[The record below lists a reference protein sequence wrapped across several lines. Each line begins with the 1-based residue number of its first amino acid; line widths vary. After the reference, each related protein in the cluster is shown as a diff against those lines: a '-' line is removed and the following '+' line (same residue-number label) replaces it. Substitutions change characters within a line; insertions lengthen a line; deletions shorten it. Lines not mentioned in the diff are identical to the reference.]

1 MTIGKDRPVVIDQ
14 SDPKGED
21 KGINRSVKRR
31 RPTGRRLPVKAESV
45 LTDDGRETS
54 ESSELLSEQD
64 EGEVETNVPFDS
76 ELSKPRM
83 PRPTNEVP
91 LFWRHSSETEGNART
106 DLNKLFDAV
115 ESDANIVQLEGL
127 SNVPEQSGT
136 SPVLNVRIMRTDTS
150 GPSMVPRRIENLDL
164 HSLIDLHAHLEA
176 ERVDMP
182 GELVVPGKVSGL
194 AVGMLIDSG
203 ASVSCLSANLWE
215 KLHSVNPGWTLLSTN
230 CCVRTVSGSLA
241 SVRGRLVLE
250 VELAG
255 QYYVH
260 QFMVM
265 DIEEDII
272 LGLDFVHKYDV
283 DCDWRRGVLRLK
295 GSEVLACRR
304 YTVGDGLCRRLVTHR
319 KTVVPA
325 GTQVVVE
332 TCVRTKDAGGLPD
345 WGLTSPTQ
353 KSIETY
359 GVVAGSALVDPRELI
374 IPIPVMNPGDTDV
387 ILPKNAMLGL
397 LTPVVCVGTMENG
410 DGLTCQTKPEP
421 EKVRTVEEDL
431 TAIEADWPP
440 RRKDQFFKKN
450 WSMVSET
457 DQGESDESPETNCDT
472 CGDSPAEQGANT
484 RGENLPGVD
493 CAAGRLNSPPE
504 RNTSCAEGRINSP
517 RRGKCNSSPAQG
529 VNSSELPGEK
539 TTSNT
544 VPTSRCQSSSQPMMP
559 SHMEKLY
566 REGIVDLP
574 VEHHST
580 FANFLCEYQDVFARS
595 SGDLGCSNTV
605 QHRID
610 TGETQP
616 IKQAPRRVPI
626 HKRKVVKEEVD
637 KMLDRGVI
645 EPCEGP
651 WASPIVLVTKKD
663 GTTRFCVDFRRLN
676 DVTRKDAY
684 PLPRI
689 EDNLDTLQG
698 ALYYSTLDLIS
709 GYWQVEMAPEHR
721 DKTAFSVSGG
731 GLYRFLQMPF
741 GLCNAPATFQ
751 RLMEKVL
758 SGLQWEIAVLYIDD
772 VIVFANS
779 FEEQLENLGLVLSR
793 LRLAGLK
800 LKPQKCEL
808 FRKRVEFLGHIVS
821 QKGVEVDQRKISKI
835 LEWPEPQNLT
845 QLRSFVGICAYYRRF
860 VPEFSTIC
868 KPLFLL
874 TQKGQQFVWG
884 EAQQVAMDTM
894 KTLLT
899 TPPILGYPRTGD
911 EFVLDTDAS
920 AVGLGAVL
928 TQVQD
933 GEERVIAYA
942 SRVLSQAERNYCTT
956 RRELLAIV
964 SFVKQFHHYLYGGR
978 FLVRT
983 DHSALYWLLRKKEPE
998 GQMARWVTFLQ
1009 SYDMQVQHRQGIK
1022 HGNADALSRCME
1034 GCRDMDALFVPVGT
1048 QASLEEIQARARE
1061 KILQV
1066 TSKDVLQDVPQHVVR
1081 AALTRAQ
1088 AKVERE
1094 QEKKHPTIGLNPIKP
1109 VVIETTGSTISR
1121 GASSELLAESVVS
1134 DQDHS
1139 KIEPNVKVE
1148 TPADVTLD
1156 HIATEQRKAQ
1166 FYQEQ
1171 LPETWSVQ
1179 AMAFLQETDP
1189 DLKKVRVWCREGCL
1203 PTWEEVAKENVVV
1216 KTWWGRYEQLLL
1228 SSNDVL
1234 YIRWE
1239 ATGPLQPL
1247 RHRVVAVASMF
1258 KSILAELHDAKTA
1271 GHQGQKRTMDR
1282 AKKSPFYWPGMITY
1296 ARRWVQNC
1304 KVCAA
1309 RKHPQYSK
1317 RTPLQTYRVGATMD
1331 RVSIDL
1337 VGPFHPAT
1345 SRGATT
1351 ILTITD
1357 QYSRWVECFPLRRA
1371 TAPEIALRVVD
1382 FVCRLGLPLE
1392 LHSDQGRN
1400 VDGEVMKE
1408 VCKLLGIKKTHTTA
1422 YHPAGNSITERINGP
1437 IKRAL
1442 SSFVNSRAT
1451 DWDDHLPAICMAI
1464 RSAVNR
1470 TLGET
1475 PNIMMLGRQLRVPL
1489 NLWVGEPP
1497 EVQYEVMSTS
1507 EYVVALSEAM
1517 KEAQTAVSE
1526 QLDAKYEY
1534 QKTHYDRNV
1543 RPQTYTVGQACWLRM
1558 FPNIQG
1564 RSKSLIPP
1572 WDAAWIVVKQLSA
1585 VHYTIQKTLR
1595 SRTHVVH
1602 GDRLRVFYGDVLD
1615 PETKR
1620 LQDTV
1625 LITHATAE
1633 LT

>member
-1 MTIGKDRPVVIDQ
+1 
-14 SDPKGED
+14 
-21 KGINRSVKRR
+21 
-31 RPTGRRLPVKAESV
+31 
-45 LTDDGRETS
+45 
-54 ESSELLSEQD
+54 
-64 EGEVETNVPFDS
+64 VETDILSNS

-91 LFWRHSSETEGNART
+91 LFWRHSSDTEGNART
-106 DLNKLFDAV
+106 DLNRLFDSV
-115 ESDANIVQLEGL
+115 ESDASIVQLEGL
-127 SNVPEQSGT
+127 SDGPEESGLY
-136 SPVLNVRIMRTDTS
+136 PVLNVRIVKTDTS
-150 GPSMVPRRIENLDL
+150 GPAMVPRRIENLDL

-176 ERVDMP
+176 ERVKMP

-194 AVGMLIDSG
+194 AVGMLVDSG

-230 CCVRTVSGSLA
+230 CCIRTVSGSLA

-272 LGLDFVHKYDV
+272 LGIDFVHKYDV

-304 YTVGDGLCRRLVTHR
+304 YTVGDGLCRRLVTIR

-332 TCVRTKDAGGLPD
+332 ASVRPEDIGGLPD

-359 GVVAGSALVDPRELI
+359 GVVTGSALVDPRETI
-374 IPIPVMNPGDTDV
+374 IPIPVLNPSDNDV
-387 ILPKNAMLGL
+387 VLPKNAMLGM
-397 LTPVVCVGTMENG
+397 LTPIVCVGSVGN
-410 DGLTCQTKPEP
+410 GLTCQPNSEP
-421 EKVRTVEEDL
+421 EKVRVVEEERL
-431 TAIEADWPP
+431 AEEADWPP
-440 RRKDQFFKKN
+440 KRKEQFFKKS
-450 WSMVSET
+450 WSLVSES
-457 DQGESDESPETNCDT
+457 DQGEFDNNSLVSSAGEEDTLNCGA
-472 CGDSPAEQGANT
+472 CGDLPAEHCAIDREELQFLP
-484 RGENLPGVD
+484 REN
-493 CAAGRLNSPPE
+493 CAG
-504 RNTSCAEGRINSP
+504 
-517 RRGKCNSSPAQG
+517 GKIY
-529 VNSSELPGEK
+529 SELCGGEK
-539 TTSNT
+539 PTCSAAASATRSDRRE
-544 VPTSRCQSSSQPMMP
+544 PTSGNQSSSQSMVPP
-559 SHMEKLY
+559 HMEKLY
-566 REGIVDLP
+566 REGIADLS
-574 VEHHST
+574 VEHHSA
-580 FANFLCEYQDVFARS
+580 FAAFLWEYQDVFARS

-605 QHRID
+605 QHHID
-610 TGETQP
+610 TGDTQP
-616 IKQAPRRVPI
+616 IKQAPRRVPL
-626 HKRKVVKEEVD
+626 HKKKVVKEEID

-698 ALYYSTLDLIS
+698 AEYYSTLDLLS
-709 GYWQVEMAPEHR
+709 GYWQVAMAPEHR

-731 GLYRFLQMPF
+731 GLFRFLTMPF

-779 FEEQLENLGLVLSR
+779 FEEQLERLGLVLGR
-793 LRLAGLK
+793 LRNAGLK
-800 LKPQKCEL
+800 LKPEKCEL

-821 QKGVEVDQRKISKI
+821 AKGVEVDHRKISKI

-860 VPEFSTIC
+860 VPDFSTIC

-874 TQKGQQFVWG
+874 TQKGQQYVWG

-894 KTLLT
+894 KKLLT
-899 TPPILGYPRTGD
+899 SAPILGYPRTGD
-911 EFVLDTDAS
+911 PFILDTDAS

-928 TQVQD
+928 SQVQD

-942 SRVLSQAERNYCTT
+942 SRVLSPAERNYCTT
-956 RRELLAIV
+956 RRELLAIL

-1009 SYDMQVQHRQGIK
+1009 SYDMQVQHRQGVK

-1034 GCRDMDALFVPVGT
+1034 GCRDMDALYVPIGT
-1048 QASLEEIQARARE
+1048 QASLEEIQKRARE
-1061 KILQV
+1061 CVLQV
-1066 TSKDVLQDVPQHVVR
+1066 TSQNVLQDIPQGVLR
-1081 AALTRAQ
+1081 ALTRAQ
-1088 AKVERE
+1088 ARVERE
-1094 QEKKHPTIGLNPIKP
+1094 QEEKHPTIRIESVEP
-1109 VVIETTGSTISR
+1109 VVAETLGL
-1121 GASSELLAESVVS
+1121 ELLAEANYEEQAISSPGETVS
-1134 DQDHS
+1134 KGAPTELLAEAIDSDGECPKAAS
-1139 KIEPNVKVE
+1139 SRGGPPLEKEPNEQVGI
-1148 TPADVTLD
+1148 PANVTLND
-1156 HIATEQRKAQ
+1156 IATEQRKAQ
-1166 FYQEQ
+1166 FYEEQ
-1171 LPETWSVQ
+1171 LPETWSEE

-1189 DLKKVRVWCREGCL
+1189 DLKKVRGWCKEGNL
-1203 PTWEEVAKENVVV
+1203 PNWEEIAKENVVV
-1216 KTWWGRYEQLLL
+1216 KTWWGRFEQLLL
-1228 SSNDVL
+1228 SSNNVL

-1239 ATGPLQPL
+1239 ANGPIQPL
-1247 RHRVVAVASMF
+1247 RHRVVAVSSMF

-1271 GHQGQKRTMDR
+1271 GHQGQKRTIDR
-1282 AKKSPFYWPGMITY
+1282 AKKSPFYWPGMVTY

-1304 KVCAA
+1304 RVCAS

-1345 SRGATT
+1345 RRGNTI
-1351 ILTITD
+1351 ILTVTD
-1357 QYSRWVECFPLRRA
+1357 QYSRWLECFPLRRA
-1371 TAPEIALRVVD
+1371 TAPEIARRVVD

-1392 LHSDQGRN
+1392 LHSDQGKN
-1400 VDGEVMKE
+1400 VDGEVMRE
-1408 VCKLLGIKKTHTTA
+1408 VCKLLGIRKTHTTA

-1442 SSFVNSRAT
+1442 SSFVNSRAN
-1451 DWDDHLPAICMAI
+1451 DWDDHLPAICMSL
-1464 RSAVNR
+1464 RSVVNR

-1475 PNIMMLGRQLRVPL
+1475 PNIMMLGRQIRVPL

-1497 EVQYEVMSTS
+1497 EVQYEVMSPS
-1507 EYVVALSEAM
+1507 EYVVALAEAM
-1517 KEAQTAVSE
+1517 REAQTAVSE

-1534 QKTHYDRNV
+1534 QKRHYDRNV

-1558 FPNIQG
+1558 FPNIRG

-1572 WDAAWIVVKQLSA
+1572 WEAVWILVKKLSA
-1585 VHYTIQKTLR
+1585 VHYMIRKTLK

-1602 GDRLRVFYGDVLD
+1602 GDRLRVFFGDVTD

-1620 LQDTV
+1620 LQDTLLQANAEASV
-1625 LITHATAE
+1625 AAEVVRESLIVNAVI
-1633 LT
+1633 